1 MHTLRLVRTP
11 RVVLRRPRR
20 GRLGRGRRGPLLKI
34 TVGRARSLLADTVRS
49 QVHSLGRT
57 LGLVRSRGRSL
68 RPDRVG
74 LVHSRVLSRGL
85 ARSLVLSPELL
96 RVRSLVQSSR
106 LDGSQ
111 CLAGM
116 SCRLSLLHKISR
128 GRRLVASR

>member
-57 LGLVRSRGRSL
+57 LGLVRSRGRSSH
-68 RPDRVG
+68 RDRV
-74 LVHSRVLSRGL
+74 GL